1 MRHIDTQSGSHSRRI
16 RRDRLSISNFS
27 SFLREIYKHKDSY
40 IMTIYVTT
48 TKVSLLSQI
57 IQFKKML
64 KTKKKRKAKGYEIIL
79 KMGGIRHK
87 SQSVFDS

>member
-1 MRHIDTQSGSHSRRI
+1 
-16 RRDRLSISNFS
+16 
-27 SFLREIYKHKDSY
+27 
-40 IMTIYVTT
+40 MTIYVTT